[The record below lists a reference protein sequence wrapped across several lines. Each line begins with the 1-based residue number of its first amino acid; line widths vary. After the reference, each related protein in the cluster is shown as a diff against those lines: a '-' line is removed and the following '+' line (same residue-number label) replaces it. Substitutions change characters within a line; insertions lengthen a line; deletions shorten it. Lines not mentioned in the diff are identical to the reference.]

1 MTRRHAI
8 VRFLVAHAAAIAAY
22 WTAVAVLGA
31 NLLYSSMLFMPFILL
46 SSRIFS
52 RKWPDAGVTWT
63 PPWRGIRL
71 PRDTTDDADP
81 AVAARLQAINIA
93 FLAVS
98 GLVLV
103 TVVIDIVRSVTGTSP

>member
-8 VRFLVAHAAAIAAY
+8 VRFLVAHGAAIAAY

-31 NLLYSSMLFMPFILL
+31 NLLYSVMLFIPFSLL

-52 RKWPDAGVTWT
+52 YMWPDAVPWT

-71 PRDTTDDADP
+71 PKDTTDDADP